1 MTLLKPTEVE
11 QKDTFE
17 FLHRRRKNSST
28 IFYSQYE
35 LEEWYDQL
43 GGDDSPLEDTIIDR
57 MAQEYSEISDNG
69 LKKKMRI
76 ELI

>member
-1 MTLLKPTEVE
+1 MRPL
-11 QKDTFE
+11 
-17 FLHRRRKNSST
+17 
-28 IFYSQYE
+28 Y
-35 LEEWYDQL
+35 
-43 GGDDSPLEDTIIDR
+43 SPLEDTIIDR